1 MFKFVHAAD
10 IHLDSPL
17 RGLERYDEAPVD
29 EIRGATRRAL
39 ANLVQLAID
48 EQAAFVLLAGDL
60 YDGDWHDHQT
70 GLFFVGQMA
79 RLREAGIKAYLIAGN
94 HDAANRMTKSLR
106 LPDNV
111 HQLSTG
117 QPETVPLDECGTMI
131 HGQGFANAACSD
143 DLSQRYPAAT
153 PGCFNVGV
161 LHTSA
166 TGRPGH
172 EPYAPCTVDGLRT
185 RQYDYW
191 ALGHVHQREVLSQDP
206 PIHFPG
212 NIQGR
217 HIRETGAKGCLLA
230 SVDDQRRATAEFRPL
245 DVLRWEQLAVEA
257 GSADDE
263 DDVLNRFQAALEQ
276 LLRHSDGRPLAMRVE
291 IRGACRAHQR
301 LVSQPERW
309 INEVRAAALH
319 LACGRVWIEKVLLRT
334 APVRR
339 LDGGRASDG
348 PLGELLQYIDEVRA
362 DPAALAGLGQE
373 LADLARKLPAEMKE
387 GPDRVPLGDP
397 AWLGDAMVHV
407 EAMLV
412 DRLLA
417 LTEET

>member
-17 RGLERYDEAPVD
+17 RGLERYEEAPVD

-48 EQAAFVLLAGDL
+48 EQAAFLLLAGDL

-79 RLREAGIKAYLIAGN
+79 RLREAGINAYLIAGN

-111 HQLSTG
+111 RQLSTG

-131 HGQGFANAACSD
+131 HGQGFATAACSD

-153 PGCFNVGV
+153 PGYFNVGV

-172 EPYAPCTVDGLRT
+172 EPYAPCTLDGLRT

-191 ALGHVHQREVLSQDP
+191 ALGHVHQREVLSHDP

-217 HIRETGAKGCLLA
+217 HIRETGAKGCLLV

-245 DVLRWEQLAVEA
+245 DVIRWEQLAVEA

-263 DDVLNRFQAALEQ
+263 GDVLNRFQAALEQ
-276 LLRHSDGRPLAMRVE
+276 LLRHGDGRPLALRVD
-291 IRGACRAHQR
+291 IRGPCRAHQR

-373 LADLARKLPAEMKE
+373 LADLARKLPAELKE